1 MPKLLI
7 PPRSSPTT
15 NFTPN
20 LLALKNFLMLLKRM
34 QKATLIL
41 NLNEMNPK
49 MHYLTR
55 SPPLHQDLPKQVTE
69 LEATLAA
76 LNDTVQS
83 PELKSM
89 IDSLQSQIQEKKDG
103 NKTVEEKNTE
113 LKTHKDQFGD
123 ELDSLEDVPDFHE
136 ILERSIKELQDEEIA
151 HRNDALEA
159 QIVVMESELN
169 NATNDNERPLR
180 INLLSNS
187 SSFSMK
193 MTFSR
198 ASKQISSK
206 VKNDSAS
213 RMM

>member
-1 MPKLLI
+1 
-7 PPRSSPTT
+7 
-15 NFTPN
+15 
-20 LLALKNFLMLLKRM
+20 M

-113 LKTHKDQFGD
+113 LKAHKDQFGD